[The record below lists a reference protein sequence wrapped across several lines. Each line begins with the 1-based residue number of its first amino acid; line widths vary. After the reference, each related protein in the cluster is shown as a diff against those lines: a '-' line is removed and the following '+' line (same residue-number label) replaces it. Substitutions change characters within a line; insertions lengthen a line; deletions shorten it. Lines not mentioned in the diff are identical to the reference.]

1 MKDQRRFSLIK
12 ALILTMLL
20 AMGLGTFVN
29 KVHSAE
35 YSSGYRMGQLTKFSI
50 KGYVNKSG
58 EGQLSMGREGTPY
71 IKSCGKDCKK
81 RINPWHFSTTVGNG
95 NKVNKFSGEY
105 VVIGYEQVKLNNP
118 LIYSTDYRVKTI
130 APVDKSINLGNGLIT
145 AVPGGSKS
153 QGFRVG
159 RIVKASQKGHIS
171 KTYEIIVQVGN
182 SGNQYKHMST
192 KSKELY
198 SYATTVLKSAKKV
211 KVLYTERGLL
221 QFSMD
226 DTKYQVYGIELLKDI

>member
-1 MKDQRRFSLIK
+1 MQKTNQERFNWMITIYLLLIT
-12 ALILTMLL
+12 AILWMPHVQ
-20 AMGLGTFVN
+20 AG
-29 KVHSAE
+29 E

-50 KGYVNKSG
+50 KGHFTKSG

-81 RINPWHFSTTVGNG
+81 RINPWHFSTTEENAP
-95 NKVNKFSGEY
+95 KVNKYSGQY
-105 VVIGYEQVKLNNP
+105 VVIGYEQVRMNNP
-118 LIYSTDYRVKTI
+118 LKYSTDYRVKYV
-130 APVDKSINLGNGLIT
+130 APVDKTIDLGNGLVT

-153 QGFRVG
+153 KGFRVG
-159 RIVKASQKGHIS
+159 RIVKASQKGHLT

-192 KSKELY
+192 KSKELFA
-198 SYATTVLKSAKKV
+198 YATTVLKTAKKV

-226 DTKYQVYGIELLKDI
+226 DSKYQVYGIELLQDI